1 MRAAARNQILREQQ
15 GQKGVAKNTSQR
27 GGLRSLL
34 PGAEFE
40 CGCVATISLSPAQ
53 QATRSTVA
61 LKALMAVTGL
71 ILIGYLLAHM
81 YGNLKVFAG
90 PAAFNEYA
98 HHLRTLGEPILP
110 YSGVLWIIRVI
121 LIVSIFAH
129 MYAAFTLWSR
139 ARKAR
144 GGLRRYRSNKARRG
158 VQRTYASF
166 TLRWGG
172 VVIVLFVIYHLLH
185 LTWNIIHPG
194 GAAATPYDRVVNG
207 FQIWSVVLAYTIAV
221 LAVGLHVRHGTW
233 SALTTLGANTSSLAR
248 QRLNVIAYAVAGL
261 LTIGFLLP
269 PFAILFGFVN

>member
-1 MRAAARNQILREQQ
+1 
-15 GQKGVAKNTSQR
+15 
-27 GGLRSLL
+27 
-34 PGAEFE
+34 
-40 CGCVATISLSPAQ
+40 
-53 QATRSTVA
+53 
-61 LKALMAVTGL
+61 MAVTGL

-90 PAAFNEYA
+90 AAAFNEYA

-110 YSGVLWIIRVI
+110 HSGVLWIIRVI
-121 LIVSIFAH
+121 LIVSIFVH

-144 GGLRRYRSNKARRG
+144 GGLKRYYSNKARLG

-172 VVIVLFVIYHLLH
+172 VVIVLLVIYHLLH

-221 LAVGLHVRHGTW
+221 VAVGLHVRHGTW

-269 PFAILFGFVN
+269 PFAILFGFVS

>member
-1 MRAAARNQILREQQ
+1 
-15 GQKGVAKNTSQR
+15 
-27 GGLRSLL
+27 
-34 PGAEFE
+34 
-40 CGCVATISLSPAQ
+40 VATISLSPAQ

-139 ARKAR
+139 ASKAR
-144 GGLRRYRSNKARRG
+144 GGVRRYRSNKARRG

-221 LAVGLHVRHGTW
+221 IAVGLHVRHGTW

-261 LTIGFLLP
+261 LIIGFLLP